1 MTNLNNDIGKF
12 FIFGGITI
20 AVAQT
25 SLAYGQFI
33 SVAAPTNAA
42 STDLAGPLTVPMM
55 IFSGYFINNA
65 SIPKYFLWLK
75 YLSWFGYANE
85 ALVINQWSGV
95 KNIKCDT
102 YEALCFLNGEA
113 IIDYL
118 NINVVSSLSLSSS
131 YKSSSRKLN
140 PNSISNNK
148 KRTISTTMLSCSW
161 C

>member
-85 ALVINQWSGV
+85 ALVVNQWSGV

-118 NINVVSSLSLSSS
+118 NIKVEDFNYNVIMLMVLIVGWRILSYLVLLL
-131 YKSSSRKLN
+131 KSQIN
-140 PNSISNNK
+140 
-148 KRTISTTMLSCSW
+148 
-161 C
+161 